1 MLSKLSFTTALLFS
15 SACTLAA
22 TNPGR
27 GTTLENLPHEAQ
39 TVISAAL
46 GVDLNKYHPR
56 ATHNGYEVENPKQ
69 LTKTYLSASGI
80 DTRISGHDW
89 KIDLLGYGYGRAMTM
104 APKVIPVANNNRIE
118 YRRGLLTEWYVN
130 GHRGLEQGFTLSRQ
144 PKGSAKGR
152 ILQIAMGFSGD
163 FQVLEEDNRSL
174 RLTVANGDSV
184 LRYGGLSVRDAND
197 KELAATLRVSRNHL
211 WLEIDDS
218 TARYPI
224 MIDPTIENFKLT
236 ASDGTDGD
244 KFGISVAIDGNTV
257 VVGAPTDGEPG
268 KVYVFVKPQ
277 QGWEN
282 MMQTAILTPSDGI
295 GGDLFG
301 GSVSISGQTIVV
313 GAVGSTVNGNHDQG
327 AAYIFVQPPSGW
339 SNANETAKLSA
350 ADGAEDLG
358 FGSAVGV
365 SGTTVAVGAEGG
377 NANDPTVG
385 TAYIF
390 SEPPGGWATMTQT
403 AELSASDAS
412 AYDEFGS
419 SIAVDDG
426 TVLVGAYED
435 GCTCNVGPGAGYL
448 FVEPSSGWANM
459 TETAKLTA
467 SDGKIGDLFGKSVS
481 VSGNTAVVGAPRN
494 DNGHGALYIFV
505 EPTKGWSTMT
515 QTAKLEVPKSAGVGN
530 SVSISGEVLVTGSP
544 LAPPMETGA
553 AYVFL
558 KPAGGWKDSSKPA
571 LTASVPFTYGYDFFG
586 SSVGV
591 SGESGVVGAYAAE
604 SFPPCEPVCQAGPGQ
619 AYLFLKK

>member
-1 MLSKLSFTTALLFS
+1 MRSTAILLLITFCSVLSLAADFS
-15 SACTLAA
+15 S
-22 TNPGR
+22 
-27 GTTLENLPHEAQ
+27 LPADAQ
-39 TVISAAL
+39 KAISAAI
-46 GVDLNKYHPR
+46 K
-56 ATHNGYEVENPKQ
+56 
-69 LTKTYLSASGI
+69 
-80 DTRISGHDW
+80 
-89 KIDLLGYGYGRAMTM
+89 
-104 APKVIPVANNNRIE
+104 
-118 YRRGLLTEWYVN
+118 
-130 GHRGLEQGFTLSRQ
+130 
-144 PKGSAKGR
+144 
-152 ILQIAMGFSGD
+152 
-163 FQVLEEDNRSL
+163 
-174 RLTVANGDSV
+174 
-184 LRYGGLSVRDAND
+184 RDASERNP
-197 KELAATLRVSRNHL
+197 AAPEDFT
-211 WLEIDDS
+211 
-218 TARYPI
+218 
-224 MIDPTIENFKLT
+224 LT
-236 ASDGTDGD
+236 ASDGVNGN

-282 MMQTAILTPSDGI
+282 MTQTAILTPSDGI

-419 SIAVDDG
+419 SIAVNDG

-435 GCTCNVGPGAGYL
+435 GCTCNAGPGAAYL

-467 SDGKIGDLFGKSVS
+467 SDGKIGDLFGQSVS
-481 VSGNTAVVGAPRN
+481 VSGNTAVVGASYN
-494 DNGHGALYIFV
+494 DNGHGAVYVFV
-505 EPTKGWSTMT
+505 KPTKGWSSMT
-515 QTAKLEVPKSAGVGN
+515 QAAKLQVSKGDGVGG
-530 SVSISGEVLVTGSP
+530 SVSIDGGTVVTGTP
-544 LAPPMETGA
+544 LAPPMDTGA

-558 KPAGGWKDSSKPA
+558 RPAGGWKNTSKPTLA
-571 LTASVPFTYGYDFFG
+571 VSVPFTFGYDYFG
-586 SSVGV
+586 GSVAV
-591 SGESGVVGAYAAE
+591 SGETGVVGAYAAP
-604 SFPPCEPVCQAGPGQ
+604 SAPPCNPVCQAGPGQ
-619 AYLFLKK
+619 AFVFVDK